1 MATSTQFTNPNNTG
15 ASFNYNALAGSF
27 MMKVI
32 MYVPGGK
39 VFKFILNRP
48 AEQSTLTSAAPVE

>member
-48 AEQSTLTSAAPVE
+48 AE